1 MKNYYFQIVD
11 HEIPYMQL
19 QQVQELLYTA
29 AELRVKQSE
38 GINEQFYYA
47 TIIIFVDNLPCGYCI
62 TYNNPHLLFEGKAAM
77 ALGNWECIDNDYIAK
92 TLMDRALQLAAD
104 IHMQHVIGP
113 MNGSTWDAHRY
124 ISDQGSEPLFLS
136 ETIQKKYYN
145 RQWMAAGFLSIA
157 NYVSAIDTQM
167 ALYDTAYLEKY
178 KLHLQQHQF
187 TIRSIALDDF
197 TNELKKMYVFC
208 SKLFAQNYLY
218 TPISEEQFI
227 KKYTQIKPLLQSEY
241 VLLAENNE
249 GQIVSMLLAYAD
261 VLDPLQKRLIIKT
274 IANSPGKST
283 AGATYIMV
291 NQLLEQAHLDRIT
304 SVVHAFM
311 HQQNVSA
318 SISKQY
324 DGTIIRQ
331 YCLYQKSVSTV
342 NESSK

>member
-62 TYNNPHLLFEGKAAM
+62 AYNNPQLLFEGKAAM
-77 ALGNWECIDNDYIAK
+77 ALGNWECIDNDYIAI
-92 TLMDRALQLAAD
+92 TLMDRALQLASD
-104 IHMQHVIGP
+104 IHKQHVIGP

-124 ISDQGSEPLFLS
+124 TTEESSEPLFLS
-136 ETIQKKYYN
+136 ETIQKNYYN
-145 RQWMAAGFLSIA
+145 KQWKAAGFSSIA
-157 NYVSAIDTQM
+157 HYISAIDTQM

-178 KLHLQQHQF
+178 KSHLQHHQI
-187 TIRSIALDDF
+187 TIRGIELDDF
-197 TNELKKMYVFC
+197 SNELKKMYVFC
-208 SKLFAQNYLY
+208 CKLFAQNYLY

-227 KKYTQIKPLLQSEY
+227 KKYTQIKPLLQSKY
-241 VLLAENNE
+241 VLLAENKD

-261 VLDPLQKRLIIKT
+261 VLDPQQKRLIIKT

-324 DGTIIRQ
+324 EGKIIRQ
-331 YCLYQKSVSTV
+331 YCLYQKAILIA
-342 NESSK
+342 NELSK